1 MCIGVIFLAA
11 FGYIELKDLELA
23 VCIGSYG
30 DDDVVPDAHILD
42 LSLTIDSELVMI
54 GQDHMSLVFDYDPLI
69 RKIDLLARAHHYE
82 TQERLITC
90 IAEICAGYGQIHAID
105 ICLRK
110 RPVLAG
116 TGSLGVR
123 LILDPIDMAKFRQ
136 NADV

>member
-1 MCIGVIFLAA
+1 MCNGVMFLAA

-23 VCIGSYG
+23 VRIGSYG

-42 LSLTIDSELVMI
+42 LSLTIDSHLVMI
-54 GQDHMSLVFDYDPLI
+54 DSDDMSLVFDYDPLI
-69 RKIDLLARAHHYE
+69 RKIDVLARTHHYE

-90 IAEICAGYGQIHAID
+90 IAETCAGYSQIHAID
-105 ICLRK
+105 ISLRK

-123 LILDPIDMAKFRQ
+123 LSLDPIDLAKLRQ